1 MVVGGEERQGR
12 AQGGPR
18 LAVPGAGQEHR
29 RHGAARQRLAP
40 VARREQRRS
49 GEGAEALDVVGD
61 VVARELLA
69 GLRRH
74 GNGAAEIE
82 GQGRGVGE
90 DAEHGAGAA
99 AAGGMAA
106 FSDGVRLMGA
116 GSQRVSATSARP
128 ATPETPTYTRAAVRL
143 PPATR
148 LRVAASASAGINGS
162 TYCGSLD

>member
-40 VARREQRRS
+40 VARRDRRVSAPSPTRTPEQS
-49 GEGAEALDVVGD
+49 TT
-61 VVARELLA
+61 
-69 GLRRH
+69 
-74 GNGAAEIE
+74 IPS
-82 GQGRGVGE
+82 
-90 DAEHGAGAA
+90 AA

-106 FSDGVRLMGA
+106 FSAGVRLMGA

-148 LRVAASASAGINGS
+148 LRVAASASAG
-162 TYCGSLD
+162 